1 MRGYDNRGAM
11 VDKMDGALLLT
22 VTAVGGS
29 TDRDGEAG
37 GLATGVW
44 YGRVQLDIYLAV
56 RLNYVVADDF
66 SIFSRYN
73 SSA

>member
-11 VDKMDGALLLT
+11 VDKIDSALLLT

-29 TDRDGEAG
+29 TDGDGEAG
-37 GLATGVW
+37 GVATGVF
-44 YGRVQLDIYLAV
+44 YGGVQLDISLAV

-66 SIFSRYN
+66 SIFLRYN